1 MGIRVKSNKRKGE
14 DFERQLKVLHCF
26 VHSPG
31 KRKTKSLQG
40 PVSQTSRE
48 LFRPGKQFVKL
59 SCFHFE
65 ELILEQFFNT
75 RENKA
80 VAIALKRFTFEDTKR
95 YPKCAHK
102 VSGSLRNNPMVTKRL
117 EHIFEINWHMRRG

>member
-26 VHSPG
+26 VLSPE
-31 KRKTKSLQG
+31 KRKTKSLLG

-65 ELILEQFFNT
+65 E
-75 RENKA
+75 
-80 VAIALKRFTFEDTKR
+80 
-95 YPKCAHK
+95 
-102 VSGSLRNNPMVTKRL
+102 
-117 EHIFEINWHMRRG
+117 